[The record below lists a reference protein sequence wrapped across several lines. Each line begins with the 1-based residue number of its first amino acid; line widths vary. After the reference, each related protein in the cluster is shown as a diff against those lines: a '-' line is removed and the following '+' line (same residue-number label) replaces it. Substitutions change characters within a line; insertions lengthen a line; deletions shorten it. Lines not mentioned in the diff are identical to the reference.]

1 MQDITKPWPQEW
13 KGSFDIVHQRQGMA
27 VSPQQKEIV
36 HKLAELVKPGEWI
49 QFVGVINYGSIEK
62 VNGPATST
70 FQQLIRG
77 VVTHLGCDV
86 KVTDK
91 ISEWPEGFGF
101 VNVQSRDIFLECGA
115 SNSDLE
121 LAKR

>member
-1 MQDITKPWPQEW
+1 
-13 KGSFDIVHQRQGMA
+13 MA

-36 HKLAELVKPGEWI
+36 HNLAELVKPGGWI
-49 QFVGVINYGSIEK
+49 QFAEAINDGSGEK
-62 VNGPATST
+62 VNGPATSA

-101 VNVQSRDIFLECGA
+101 VNVQSRDIFPEYGA
-115 SNSDLE
+115 SNSNLE